1 MVAWVTLAC
10 FVYDWKIGR
19 TDRAHRDRGTDRS
32 VTGEGGD
39 AMSIIRRAV
48 TAALLATA
56 TAPGLKVQAQE
67 NEARDA
73 YFRAVAEF
81 FSLPPSEVSI
91 LGEWRLAPDEVPVAL
106 FVAHRAGV
114 SPEAV
119 VALRRSGKNWADL
132 ARRYQLDATQ
142 FYVPIPDGAAAG
154 RLQGAYQRYRALPA
168 AQWSQVSLDDAD
180 IVGLVNV
187 RILAQTLHMPP
198 ESVLSEAGEGGAWT
212 GLYAR
217 LIRDA
222 DTTAP
227 GGGVRR

>member
-1 MVAWVTLAC
+1 MIT
-10 FVYDWKIGR
+10 
-19 TDRAHRDRGTDRS
+19 
-32 VTGEGGD
+32 
-39 AMSIIRRAV
+39 IRRAV
-48 TAALLATA
+48 IAALLAA
-56 TAPGLKVQAQE
+56 AAAPGGRARAQE

-91 LGEWRLAPDEVPVAL
+91 LGEWRLASDEVPVAL

-119 VALRRSGKNWADL
+119 VALRRSGKNWSDL
-132 ARRYQLDATQ
+132 ARRYQLDASQ
-142 FYVPIPDGAAAG
+142 FYVPLPDGASAG
-154 RLQGAYQRYRALPA
+154 RLRGVYERYRALPA
-168 AQWSQVSLDDAD
+168 TQWSQVALEDAD

-198 ESVLSEAGEGGAWT
+198 ETVLAEAGEGGAWT

-217 LIRDA
+217 LIRDS
-222 DTTAP
+222 DTAS
-227 GGGVRR
+227 GGEPRR